1 MEKGAVQDE
10 NLNTIKSYDKLK
22 YNPQPIKPGT
32 VLDRLAKR
40 VTAFGNGEK

>member
-1 MEKGAVQDE
+1 MEKGVVQDE
-10 NLNTIKSYDKLK
+10 NLNTIKSYDKLT

-40 VTAFGNGEK
+40 VRSFDNGIK